1 MKTLEQIFEENV
13 TIFVNTDYKHPGAKA
28 VVDILW
34 NLLANNNYI
43 WDESLFVN
51 TFKFKVKSKRDVFVK
66 RHLGN
71 DLERFKCIYLLEILS
86 QFESET

>member
-1 MKTLEQIFEENV
+1 MKTLEQIFEEN
-13 TIFVNTDYKHPGAKA
+13 IALFVNTNYQHPGAKA

-34 NLLANNNYI
+34 NLLANNNYL
-43 WDESLFVN
+43 WNESLFVN

-71 DLERFKCIYLLEILS
+71 DLERFKCTYLLEILNE
-86 QFESET
+86 FEGES

>member
-1 MKTLEQIFEENV
+1 MSKKMTTSEFKNYVISEATKLYKAELLKEEV
-13 TIFVNTDYKHPGAKA
+13 
-28 VVDILW
+28 
-34 NLLANNNYI
+34 
-43 WDESLFVN
+43 S

-71 DLERFKCIYLLEILS
+71 DLERFKCINLLEILS